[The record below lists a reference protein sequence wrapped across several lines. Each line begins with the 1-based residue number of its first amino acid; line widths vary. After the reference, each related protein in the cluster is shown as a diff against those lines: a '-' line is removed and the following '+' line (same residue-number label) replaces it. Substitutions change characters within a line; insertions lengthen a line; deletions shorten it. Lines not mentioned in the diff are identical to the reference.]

1 MPTKNPEKLA
11 LQRKKYRESP
21 KGKAAIKASQKRYF
35 QSEKG
40 KLFLAKR
47 EERRSHR
54 RARSLAR
61 RFRCASKDATKR
73 NLEFLLSFEQ
83 WSAEIAKP
91 CHYCSNQLGSLSE
104 TGIGPDRL
112 DNQKGYVIENV
123 VSCCKVC
130 NQLKS
135 NLFTEQETKAMVEAV
150 LALRGTEDQLLP
162 L

>member
-21 KGKAAIKASQKRYF
+21 KGKAAIKASQQRYF
-35 QSEKG
+35 RSEKG
-40 KLFLAKR
+40 KLFLTKR
-47 EERRSHR
+47 EKQRYHR

-61 RFRCASKDATKR
+61 RFSRASKDATKR

-83 WSAEIAKP
+83 WSTEIAKP
-91 CHYCSNQLGSLSE
+91 CHYCSNQLGSPSE
-104 TGIGPDRL
+104 TGIGLDRL
-112 DNQKGYVIENV
+112 DNQKGYVTANV

-135 NLFTEQETKAMVEAV
+135 NLFSEQETKAMVSAV
-150 LALRGTEDQLLP
+150 LALRSTEDQLLP